1 MIIRSIKG
9 NKYIQKPSQKP
20 AIANLFQELYK
31 YIENFKNFEDQVIIS
46 IVIPLYNE
54 EKTIR
59 KVLDCLP
66 NHNSIEIIVVNDDS
80 TDNSLH
86 EIEIV
91 QSYRNIKVINH
102 KINRGYGAAIM
113 TGIKQ
118 AKGRVIVS
126 MDSDGQHSPDD
137 LFTLVKP
144 ILDERAD
151 YTIGSRYLGTYFY
164 QLPLSTRLGEL
175 FVEKLIRIFFG
186 KKIMNNQNGFRA
198 FNRKILPIFNDLKY
212 DGYAFCTEQI
222 LKTSLEGYKIKECP
236 IKVYDRKYGTS
247 HIILSKLAINIV
259 TLFFNYIIKKIRITV
274 IKRDKSGT
282 LKIYEKSLKRKKE
295 LLNLKFKKEYTY
307 LNSIIFLERGY
318 TIA

>member
-1 MIIRSIKG
+1 MNIISLKG
-9 NKYIQKPSQKP
+9 KKPFQK
-20 AIANLFQELYK
+20 ITDVNEFQELYK
-31 YIENFKNFEDQVIIS
+31 FIEKFKEYEDQVIIS
-46 IVIPLYNE
+46 IILPLFNE

-59 KVLDCLP
+59 GVLESLP
-66 NHNSIEIIVVNDDS
+66 NHKSIEVIVVNDKS
-80 TDNSLH
+80 TDNSLE
-86 EIEIV
+86 EIKLV
-91 QSYRNIKVINH
+91 QSYRNIKLINH
-102 KINRGYGAAIM
+102 QINKGYGAAIM
-113 TGIKQ
+113 TGIKH
-118 AKGRVIVS
+118 AKGKVIVS

-198 FNRKILPIFNDLKY
+198 FNKKILPIFNDLKY
-212 DGYAFCTEQI
+212 YGYAFCTEQI

-247 HIILSKLAINIV
+247 HIILSKLAINMV
-259 TLFFNYIIKKIRITV
+259 TLFFNYLIKKIKITV
-274 IKRDKSGT
+274 LRRDKSGI
-282 LKIYEKSLKRKKE
+282 LKIYEKSLKRKE
-295 LLNLKFKKEYTY
+295 DLFRLRYKKENTY
-307 LNSIIFLERGY
+307 LNSIVFIERRY
-318 TIA
+318 AIT

>member
-1 MIIRSIKG
+1 MNIRSLKGHKTIKRSF
-9 NKYIQKPSQKP
+9 QKPTLV
-20 AIANLFQELYK
+20 NLFQELYK
-31 YIENFKNFEDQVIIS
+31 YIEKFKIHEDQAIIS
-46 IVIPLYNE
+46 IVLPLYNE

-59 KVLDCLP
+59 KVLDSLP
-66 NHNSIEIIVVNDDS
+66 NHNSIEIIVVNDHS

-86 EIEIV
+86 EIEMV
-91 QSYRNIKVINH
+91 QSYRRIKVINH
-102 KINRGYGAAIM
+102 RINRGYGAAIM
-113 TGIKQ
+113 TGIKH
-118 AKGRVIVS
+118 AKGKVIVS
-126 MDSDGQHSPDD
+126 MDSDGQHSPND

-175 FVEKLIRIFFG
+175 FVEKLIQIFFG

-212 DGYAFCTEQI
+212 NGYAFCTEQI

-274 IKRDKSGT
+274 LKRDKSGT
-282 LKIYEKSLKRKKE
+282 LKIYEKSLKRSKDIFR
-295 LLNLKFKKEYTY
+295 LKFKKEYTY
-307 LNSIIFLERGY
+307 LNSIVFIERRY
-318 TIA
+318 AIT

>member
-1 MIIRSIKG
+1 LNIKSLKG
-9 NKYIQKPSQKP
+9 SKYIQKPFQKP
-20 AIANLFQELYK
+20 TFVNLFQELYK
-31 YIENFKNFEDQVIIS
+31 YIENFKNYEDQVIIS

-59 KVLDCLP
+59 KVLDSLP
-66 NHNSIEIIVVNDDS
+66 NHNSIEIIVVNDHS

-102 KINRGYGAAIM
+102 NVNKGYGAAIM

-118 AKGRVIVS
+118 SKGKVIVS

-137 LFTLVKP
+137 LITLIKP

-247 HIILSKLAINIV
+247 HIILSKLAINMVI
-259 TLFFNYIIKKIRITV
+259 LFFNYIIKRIRITV
-274 IKRDKSGT
+274 LKRDKSGT
-282 LKIYEKSLKRKKE
+282 LKIYEKSLKRKKD
-295 LLNLKFKKEYTY
+295 LLHLKFKKEYTF
-307 LNSIIFLERGY
+307 LNSIIFIERGY
-318 TIA
+318 AIA

>member
-1 MIIRSIKG
+1 LNIRSIKG
-9 NKYIQKPSQKP
+9 NKNIHKSFQKPTP
-20 AIANLFQELYK
+20 VNLFQELYK
-31 YIENFKNFEDQVIIS
+31 YIENFKKYEDQVVIS

-59 KVLDCLP
+59 KVLDSLP
-66 NHNSIEIIVVNDDS
+66 NYDSIEIIVVNDHS
-80 TDNSLH
+80 TDNSLN

-91 QSYRNIKVINH
+91 QSYRNINVINH
-102 KINRGYGAAIM
+102 KTNRGYGAAIM
-113 TGIKQ
+113 TGIKH
-118 AKGRVIVS
+118 AKGKVIVS

-137 LFTLVKP
+137 LFALIKP

-212 DGYAFCTEQI
+212 NGYAFCTEQL

-247 HIILSKLAINIV
+247 HIILSKLAINMV
-259 TLFFNYIIKKIRITV
+259 SLFFNYIIKKIRITV
-274 IKRDKSGT
+274 LKRDKLGT

-295 LLNLKFKKEYTY
+295 LLYLKFKKEHTY
-307 LNSIIFLERGY
+307 LNSIVFIERRLA
-318 TIA
+318 IA

>member
-1 MIIRSIKG
+1 MNIISSKG
-9 NKYIQKPSQKP
+9 NKPFQKIIDVSE
-20 AIANLFQELYK
+20 FQELYK
-31 YIENFKNFEDQVIIS
+31 FLEKFEDYEDQVIIS
-46 IVIPLYNE
+46 IILPLYNE

-59 KVLDCLP
+59 RVLDSLP
-66 NHNSIEIIVVNDDS
+66 NHKSIEVIVVNDQS
-80 TDNSLH
+80 TDNSLE
-86 EIEIV
+86 EIKLV
-91 QSYRNIKVINH
+91 QSYRNIKIINH
-102 KINRGYGAAIM
+102 QINRGYGAAIM
-113 TGIKQ
+113 TGIKN
-118 AKGRVIVS
+118 AKGKVIVS

-137 LFTLVKP
+137 LFTLIKP

-212 DGYAFCTEQI
+212 YGYAFCTEQI

-247 HIILSKLAINIV
+247 HIILSKLAVNIV

-274 IKRDKSGT
+274 LKRDKSGK
-282 LKIYEKSLKRKKE
+282 LKIYEKSLKRSKE
-295 LLNLKFKKEYTY
+295 LLHLNLKKEHTY
-307 LNSIIFLERGY
+307 LNSIVFIERRY
-318 TIA
+318 AFT